1 MTDLRHHLSAILP
14 QAVRDHLPPIQSM
27 QFLGQG
33 SRNRHW
39 RLHTAEQVYIWREF
53 GVTPP
58 GANRQLELKVLE
70 TLQPKPWVP
79 RLELCL
85 PEGVLFVADAN
96 AEPMQDTLNPHQ
108 RQQLLHAVVTLW
120 QHPFDVAPNDYVQL
134 IHDYAV
140 LAGPSYDAL
149 AEQLLAICCHW
160 NTKDFCLIHQDLH
173 PGNLLITDQGIQ
185 LIDWEY
191 AVRGNPWI
199 DAVALQRMLGL
210 SPAERQLLETRLPDL
225 GCNDPWQVMGHWLTQ
240 LDSLWQAAQKAQSV
254 V

>member
-1 MTDLRHHLSAILP
+1 MTHLSHHLSTELP
-14 QAVRDHLPPIQSM
+14 LAVQDHLAPIQSM

-58 GANRQLELKVLE
+58 GANRQLELQVLQ
-70 TLQPKPWVP
+70 TLQSKPWAP
-79 RLELCL
+79 QLELCL

-96 AEPMQDTLNPHQ
+96 AVPMPNTLNPQQ
-108 RQQLLHAVVTLW
+108 RQQLLQAVLALW
-120 QHPFDVAPNDYVQL
+120 QHPFNAAPNDYIQL
-134 IHDYAV
+134 IHDYAA
-140 LAGPSYDAL
+140 LAGPTYDYL
-149 AEQLLAICCHW
+149 AEQLLDGCCHW
-160 NTKDFCLIHQDLH
+160 QPEDFCLIHQDLH

-191 AVRGNPWI
+191 AMRGNPWI
-199 DAVALQRMLGL
+199 DAVALQHMLEL
-210 SPAERQLLETRLPDL
+210 SPAERQLLETQLPDL
-225 GCNDPWQVMGHWLTQ
+225 ACHDPWQVMGRWLTQ

-254 V
+254 I